1 MAGFKGY
8 VVSKTL
14 VMDPFGGRM
23 FKIDI
28 VEERENPGLVATTS
42 GESAGL
48 TRDMLEMMQNIFRSI
63 PMLGQM
69 VSGKIPV
76 PRVTLMLTEEEMEE
90 LGGKIDVGEY
100 VYVKIQGGKIEILKE
115 EH

>member
-14 VMDPFGGRM
+14 IMDPFGGKM

-28 VEERENPGLVATTS
+28 VEERENPGLVATGS
-42 GESAGL
+42 GESSAL
-48 TRDMLEMMQNIFRSI
+48 SRDMLEMMQNIFRSI

-69 VSGKIPV
+69 IGGKVPI
-76 PRVTLMLTEEEMEE
+76 PRVTLMLTEEEMDE
-90 LGGKIDVGEY
+90 LGGKMDVGEY
-100 VYVKIQGGKIEILKE
+100 VYVKIQGGKITIEKE
-115 EH
+115 Q